1 MIMPIYNED
10 DESKSHTQQPG
21 QVLDPSSEL
30 FMRGHHVFM
39 GDVTQETM
47 KPLIDWIISEN
58 FNQKEKKRE
67 LTLGICSPG
76 GDLNA
81 CFALVDVMKGS
92 KIPIRTI
99 GMGMIASCGLLMFIS
114 GEKGKRILTP
124 NTSIL
129 SLQYS
134 WGSYGKEHELFAQ
147 VKEYDLTTERIVN
160 HYKKCTGLSEKDI
173 RKYLLPPHDVWLSA
187 KEAKKL
193 GLCDKIQA
201 TY

>member
-1 MIMPIYNED
+1 MINI
-10 DESKSHTQQPG
+10 
-21 QVLDPSSEL
+21 SSEDEHQAHQQGQGKDL
-30 FMRGHHVFM
+30 NSESELYMRGHHVFM
-39 GDVTQETM
+39 SEVTQETM
-47 KPLIDWIISEN
+47 KPLIDWIIAEN
-58 FNQKEKKRE
+58 FNQEKKKKE

-114 GEKGKRILTP
+114 GEKGRRILTP

-129 SLQYS
+129 SHQYS

>member
-1 MIMPIYNED
+1 MT
-10 DESKSHTQQPG
+10 DEEKGEKPQSTT
-21 QVLDPSSEL
+21 DPAADL
-30 FMRGHHVFM
+30 FQRGVHVFM
-39 GDVTQETM
+39 GEVTMETM
-47 KPLIDWIISEN
+47 SPIINWIVSAN
-58 FNQKEKKRE
+58 FTKEKKHKE

-99 GMGMIASCGLLMFIS
+99 GMGMIASCGLVLFIS
-114 GEKGKRILTP
+114 GTKGKRVLTP

-129 SLQYS
+129 SHQYS
-134 WGSYGKEHELFAQ
+134 WGTYGKEHELFAQ
-147 VKEYDLTTERIVN
+147 VKEYDLTTERMIN
-160 HYKKCTGLSEKDI
+160 HYKKCTGLTESDI
-173 RKYLLPPHDVWLSA
+173 RQYLLPPHDVWLSA

-193 GLCDKIQA
+193 GLCDEIKG

>member
-1 MIMPIYNED
+1 MILED
-10 DESKSHTQQPG
+10 LENPQQPQPQQTSPEG
-21 QVLDPSSEL
+21 DLW
-30 FMRGHHVFM
+30 MRGHHIFM
-39 GDVTQETM
+39 GEVTQETM
-47 KPLIDWIISEN
+47 KPLIDWIIAEN
-58 FNQKEKKRE
+58 YNRARKHKE

-129 SLQYS
+129 SHQYS
-134 WGSYGKEHELFAQ
+134 WGTYGKEHELFAV
-147 VKEYDLTTERIVN
+147 VKEYDLTTERMVN
-160 HYKKCTGLSEKDI
+160 HYRKCTGLTEEKI

-193 GLCDKIQA
+193 GLCDSIKS

>member
-1 MIMPIYNED
+1 MNTE
-10 DESKSHTQQPG
+10 EEHKQQKEQG
-21 QVLDPSSEL
+21 VLDPSSEL
-30 FMRGHHVFM
+30 STRGYNVFM
-39 GDVTQETM
+39 GEVTLETM
-47 KPLIDWIISEN
+47 KPLIDWIIAEN
-58 FNQKEKKRE
+58 FNKEKKKKE

-81 CFALVDVMKGS
+81 CFALVDIMKGS

-129 SLQYS
+129 SHQYS
-134 WGSYGKEHELFAQ
+134 WGTFGKEHELFAT
-147 VKEYDLTTERIVN
+147 VKEFDLTTRRMIN
-160 HYKKCTGLSEKDI
+160 HYKKCTGLSEEDI
-173 RKYLLPPHDVWLSA
+173 RKYLLPASDVWLSA

-193 GLCDKIQA
+193 GLCDLIKS

>member
-1 MIMPIYNED
+1 MNNE
-10 DESKSHTQQPG
+10 EEHKQQ
-21 QVLDPSSEL
+21 QQQSATDPATEL
-30 FMRGHHVFM
+30 FLRGHHVFM
-39 GDVTQETM
+39 SDVTQETI
-47 KPLIDWIISEN
+47 KPLIDWIIAEN
-58 FNQKEKKRE
+58 FNKEKKKKE

-81 CFALVDVMKGS
+81 CFALVDIMKGS

-99 GMGMIASCGLLMFIS
+99 GMGMIASCGLVMFIS
-114 GEKGKRILTP
+114 GTKGRRVLTP

-129 SLQYS
+129 SHQYS

-147 VKEYDLTTERIVN
+147 VKEYDLTTQRMIA

-193 GLCDKIQA
+193 GLCDKITS

>member
-1 MIMPIYNED
+1 MINEVCK
-10 DESKSHTQQPG
+10 EHPQQPP
-21 QVLDPSSEL
+21 QALDPSFEL

-39 GDVTQETM
+39 GEVTQETM

-58 FNQKEKKRE
+58 YNKDKKKKE

-81 CFALVDVMKGS
+81 CFALVDIMKGS

-114 GEKGKRILTP
+114 GEKGRRVLTP

-129 SLQYS
+129 SHQFS
-134 WGSYGKEHELFAQ
+134 WGSFGKEHELFAA
-147 VKEYDLTTERIVN
+147 VKEFDLTTQRMID

-173 RKYLLPPHDVWLSA
+173 REYLLPPQDVWLSA

-193 GLCDKIQA
+193 GLCDSIQS

>member
-1 MIMPIYNED
+1 MNNE
-10 DESKSHTQQPG
+10 EEHKQQHQQG
-21 QVLDPSSEL
+21 VLDPSAEL
-30 FMRGHHVFM
+30 FIRGHHIFM
-39 GDVTQETM
+39 EDVTQESI
-47 KPLIDWIISEN
+47 KPLINWIIAEN
-58 FNQKEKKRE
+58 FNKEKKKKE

-99 GMGMIASCGLLMFIS
+99 GMGMIASCGLVMFIS
-114 GEKGKRILTP
+114 GEKGRRILTP

-129 SLQYS
+129 SHQYS
-134 WGSYGKEHELFAQ
+134 WGAYGKEHELFAQ
-147 VKEYDLTTERIVN
+147 VKEYDLTTQRMIA

-193 GLCDKIQA
+193 GLCDSITS

>member
-1 MIMPIYNED
+1 MT
-10 DESKSHTQQPG
+10 DEEKGEKPQSAT
-21 QVLDPSSEL
+21 DPASDL
-30 FMRGHHVFM
+30 FQRGFHVFM
-39 GDVTQETM
+39 GEVTQETM
-47 KPLIDWIISEN
+47 LPIINWIISAN
-58 FNQKEKKRE
+58 FTKEKKHKE

-99 GMGMIASCGLLMFIS
+99 GMGMIASCGLVLFIS
-114 GEKGKRILTP
+114 GTKGKRVLTP

-129 SLQYS
+129 SHQYS
-134 WGSYGKEHELFAQ
+134 WGTYGKEHELFAQ
-147 VKEYDLTTERIVN
+147 VKEYDLTTERMIN

-173 RKYLLPPHDVWLSA
+173 RQYLLPPHDVWLSA

-193 GLCDKIQA
+193 GLCDEIKG

>member
-1 MIMPIYNED
+1 MDTED
-10 DESKSHTQQPG
+10 QQNAQQSP
-21 QVLDPSSEL
+21 QVLDPHSEL
-30 FMRGHHVFM
+30 LLRGHHVFM
-39 GDVTQETM
+39 SDVTQESM
-47 KPLIDWIISEN
+47 KPLIDWIIAEN
-58 FNQKEKKRE
+58 FNQKDKKRE

-129 SLQYS
+129 SHQYS
-134 WGSYGKEHELFAQ
+134 WGTYGKEHELFAQ

-193 GLCDKIQA
+193 GLCDKIQS

>member
-1 MIMPIYNED
+1 MVKMMDNE
-10 DESKSHTQQPG
+10 EEHKRQQQQGHP
-21 QVLDPSSEL
+21 DPATEL
-30 FMRGHHVFM
+30 FLRGHHVFM
-39 GDVTQETM
+39 GEVTQETM

-58 FNQKEKKRE
+58 FNREKKKKE

-114 GEKGKRILTP
+114 GEKGRRVLTP

-129 SLQYS
+129 SHQFS
-134 WGSYGKEHELFAQ
+134 WGSFGKEHELFAA
-147 VKEYDLTTERIVN
+147 VKEFDLTTRRMID
-160 HYKKCTGLSEKDI
+160 HYKKCTGLSEEDI
-173 RKYLLPPHDVWLSA
+173 RKYLLPPQDVWLSA

-193 GLCDKIQA
+193 GLCDSIKA

>member
-1 MIMPIYNED
+1 MINI
-10 DESKSHTQQPG
+10 
-21 QVLDPSSEL
+21 SSEDEHHAHQQGQGKDL
-30 FMRGHHVFM
+30 NCESELYMRGHHVFM
-39 GDVTQETM
+39 SEVTQETM
-47 KPLIDWIISEN
+47 KPLIDWIIAEN
-58 FNQKEKKRE
+58 FNQEKKKKE

-99 GMGMIASCGLLMFIS
+99 GMGMIASCGLLRFIS
-114 GEKGKRILTP
+114 GEKGRRILTP

-129 SLQYS
+129 SHQYS

-160 HYKKCTGLSEKDI
+160 HYKKCTGLNEKDI

-193 GLCDKIQA
+193 GLCDAIKA

>member
-129 SLQYS
+129 SHQYS

-193 GLCDKIQA
+193 GLCDKIQS

>member
-1 MIMPIYNED
+1 MINI
-10 DESKSHTQQPG
+10 
-21 QVLDPSSEL
+21 SSEDEHQAHQQGQGKDL
-30 FMRGHHVFM
+30 NSESELYMRGHHVFM
-39 GDVTQETM
+39 SEVTQETM
-47 KPLIDWIISEN
+47 QPLIDWIIAEN
-58 FNQKEKKRE
+58 FNQEKKKKE

-114 GEKGKRILTP
+114 GEKGRRILTP

-129 SLQYS
+129 SHQYS

-160 HYKKCTGLSEKDI
+160 HYKKSTGLNEKDI

-193 GLCDKIQA
+193 GLCDAIKA

>member
-1 MIMPIYNED
+1 MNNE
-10 DESKSHTQQPG
+10 EEHKQQQQQGHP
-21 QVLDPSSEL
+21 DPATEL
-30 FMRGHHVFM
+30 FLRGHHVFM
-39 GDVTQETM
+39 AEVTQETM
-47 KPLIDWIISEN
+47 KPLIDWIIAEN
-58 FNQKEKKRE
+58 YNKEKKKKE

-81 CFALVDVMKGS
+81 CFALVDIMKGS

-99 GMGMIASCGLLMFIS
+99 GMGMIASCGLVIFIS
-114 GEKGKRILTP
+114 GEKGRRVLTP

-129 SLQYS
+129 SHQYS
-134 WGSYGKEHELFAQ
+134 WGTYGKEHELFAV
-147 VKEYDLTTERIVN
+147 VKEYDLTTARMVN

-193 GLCDKIQA
+193 GLCDAIKE

>member
-1 MIMPIYNED
+1 MDNE
-10 DESKSHTQQPG
+10 EEHKRQQQQGHP
-21 QVLDPSSEL
+21 DPATEL
-30 FMRGHHVFM
+30 FLRGHHVFM
-39 GDVTQETM
+39 AEVTQETM
-47 KPLIDWIISEN
+47 KPLIDWIIAEN
-58 FNQKEKKRE
+58 YNRENKKKE

-81 CFALVDVMKGS
+81 CFALVDIMKGS

-114 GEKGKRILTP
+114 GEKGRRVLTP

-129 SLQYS
+129 SHQFS
-134 WGSYGKEHELFAQ
+134 WGSFGKEHELFAV
-147 VKEYDLTTERIVN
+147 VKEFDLTTRRMID
-160 HYKKCTGLSEKDI
+160 HYKKCTGLSEEDI
-173 RKYLLPPHDVWLSA
+173 RKYLLPPQDVWLSA

-193 GLCDKIQA
+193 GLCDSITA

>member
-1 MIMPIYNED
+1 MEN
-10 DESKSHTQQPG
+10 DEHKKQEEQGIVEPAA
-21 QVLDPSSEL
+21 EL
-30 FMRGHHVFM
+30 FLRGHHVLM
-39 GDVTQETM
+39 SDVTQESM
-47 KPLIDWIISEN
+47 KPLIDWIIAEN
-58 FNQKEKKRE
+58 FNRHQKIRE

-114 GEKGKRILTP
+114 GEKGRRILTP

-129 SLQYS
+129 SHQYS
-134 WGSYGKEHELFAQ
+134 WGTYGKEHDLFAQ

>member
-1 MIMPIYNED
+1 MIIDED
-10 DESKSHTQQPG
+10 NKEHLQQPP
-21 QVLDPSSEL
+21 QALDPSSEL
-30 FMRGHHVFM
+30 FLRGHHVFM
-39 GDVTQETM
+39 SDVTQESM

-129 SLQYS
+129 SHQYS
-134 WGSYGKEHELFAQ
+134 WGTYGKEHELFAQ

>member
-1 MIMPIYNED
+1 MNNE
-10 DESKSHTQQPG
+10 EEHKQQQQQGHP
-21 QVLDPSSEL
+21 DPATEL
-30 FMRGHHVFM
+30 FLRGQHIFM
-39 GDVTQETM
+39 EDVTQESM
-47 KPLIDWIISEN
+47 KPLINWIIAEN
-58 FNQKEKKRE
+58 FNKEKKKEE
-67 LTLGICSPG
+67 LTLGICSRG

-114 GEKGKRILTP
+114 GEKGRRVLTP

-129 SLQYS
+129 SHQFS
-134 WGSYGKEHELFAQ
+134 WGSFGKEHELFAA
-147 VKEYDLTTERIVN
+147 VKEFDLTTRRMID
-160 HYKKCTGLSEKDI
+160 HYKKCTGLSEEDI
-173 RKYLLPPHDVWLSA
+173 RKYLLPPQDVWLSA

-193 GLCDKIQA
+193 GLCDSITA

>member
-1 MIMPIYNED
+1 MNNE
-10 DESKSHTQQPG
+10 EEHKQQQQQG
-21 QVLDPSSEL
+21 ATDPATEL
-30 FMRGHHVFM
+30 FLRGHHVFM

-47 KPLIDWIISEN
+47 KPLIDWIIAEN
-58 FNQKEKKRE
+58 FNREKKKKE

-99 GMGMIASCGLLMFIS
+99 GMGMIASCGLVMFIS
-114 GEKGKRILTP
+114 GTKGRRILTP

-129 SLQYS
+129 SHQYS
-134 WGSYGKEHELFAQ
+134 WGTYGKEHELFAV
-147 VKEYDLTTERIVN
+147 VKEYDLTTQRMIA
-160 HYKKCTGLSEKDI
+160 HYRKCTGLSEKDI

-193 GLCDKIQA
+193 GLCDKITL

>member
-1 MIMPIYNED
+1 MDNE
-10 DESKSHTQQPG
+10 EEHKAQKEQG
-21 QVLDPSSEL
+21 VLDPSAEL
-30 FMRGHHVFM
+30 LLRGHHVFM
-39 GDVTQETM
+39 SDVTQESM
-47 KPLIDWIISEN
+47 KPLIDWIIAEN
-58 FNQKEKKRE
+58 FNQKDKKRE

-114 GEKGKRILTP
+114 VEKGKRILTP

-129 SLQYS
+129 SHQYS
-134 WGSYGKEHELFAQ
+134 WGTYGKEHELFAQ

-193 GLCDKIQA
+193 GLCDKIQS

>member
-1 MIMPIYNED
+1 MINI
-10 DESKSHTQQPG
+10 
-21 QVLDPSSEL
+21 SSEDEHQAHQQGQGKDL
-30 FMRGHHVFM
+30 NSESELYMRGHHVFM
-39 GDVTQETM
+39 SEVTQETM
-47 KPLIDWIISEN
+47 KPLIDWIIAEN
-58 FNQKEKKRE
+58 FNQEKKKKE

-114 GEKGKRILTP
+114 GEKGRRILTP

-129 SLQYS
+129 SHQYS
-134 WGSYGKEHELFAQ
+134 WGTYGKEHELFAQ

>member
-1 MIMPIYNED
+1 MNNE
-10 DESKSHTQQPG
+10 EEHKQQQQQGHP
-21 QVLDPSSEL
+21 DPATEL
-30 FMRGHHVFM
+30 FLRGHHVFM
-39 GDVTQETM
+39 AEVTQETM
-47 KPLIDWIISEN
+47 KPLIDWIIAEN
-58 FNQKEKKRE
+58 YNKEKKKEE

-81 CFALVDVMKGS
+81 CFALIDVMKGS

-114 GEKGKRILTP
+114 GEKGRRVLTP

-129 SLQYS
+129 SHQFS
-134 WGSYGKEHELFAQ
+134 WGSFGKEHELFAV
-147 VKEYDLTTERIVN
+147 VKEFDLTTRRMID
-160 HYKKCTGLSEKDI
+160 HYKKCTGLSEEDI
-173 RKYLLPPHDVWLSA
+173 RKYLLPPQDVWLSA

-193 GLCDKIQA
+193 GLCDSITA

>member
-1 MIMPIYNED
+1 MVKTMDNE
-10 DESKSHTQQPG
+10 EEHKRQQQQGHP
-21 QVLDPSSEL
+21 DPATEL
-30 FMRGHHVFM
+30 FLRGHHVFM
-39 GDVTQETM
+39 AEVTQETM
-47 KPLIDWIISEN
+47 KPLIDWIIAEN
-58 FNQKEKKRE
+58 YNKEKKKKA

-114 GEKGKRILTP
+114 GEKGRRVLTP

-129 SLQYS
+129 SHQFS
-134 WGSYGKEHELFAQ
+134 WGSFGKEHELFAA
-147 VKEYDLTTERIVN
+147 VKEFDLTTRRMID
-160 HYKKCTGLSEKDI
+160 HYKKCTGLSEEDI
-173 RKYLLPPHDVWLSA
+173 RKYLLPPQDVWLSA

-193 GLCDKIQA
+193 GLCDLIQS

>member
-1 MIMPIYNED
+1 MTNE
-10 DESKSHTQQPG
+10 EKGEKPQSTT
-21 QVLDPSSEL
+21 DPASDL
-30 FMRGHHVFM
+30 FQRGFHVFM
-39 GDVTQETM
+39 GEVTQETM
-47 KPLIDWIISEN
+47 LPIINWIISAN
-58 FNQKEKKRE
+58 FSKEKKHEE

-99 GMGMIASCGLLMFIS
+99 GMGMIASCGLVLFIS
-114 GEKGKRILTP
+114 GTKGKRVLTP

-129 SLQYS
+129 SHQYS
-134 WGSYGKEHELFAQ
+134 WGTYGKEHELFAQ
-147 VKEYDLTTERIVN
+147 VKEYDLTTERMIN

-173 RKYLLPPHDVWLSA
+173 RQYLLPPHDVWLSA

-193 GLCDKIQA
+193 GLCDEIKG

>member
-1 MIMPIYNED
+1 MTNE
-10 DESKSHTQQPG
+10 EKGEKPQSTT
-21 QVLDPSSEL
+21 DPAADL
-30 FMRGHHVFM
+30 FQRGVHVFM
-39 GDVTQETM
+39 SDVTQETI

-58 FNQKEKKRE
+58 YNKEKKKKE

-99 GMGMIASCGLLMFIS
+99 GMGMIASCGLVMFIS
-114 GEKGKRILTP
+114 GTKGRRILTP

-129 SLQYS
+129 SHQYS
-134 WGSYGKEHELFAQ
+134 WGSFGKEHELFAQ
-147 VKEYDLTTERIVN
+147 IKEYDLTTERMIS

-173 RKYLLPPHDVWLSA
+173 REYLLPASDVWLSA

-193 GLCDKIQA
+193 GLCDEIKG